1 MRKGGKNLRA
11 EKIKC
16 IICIIL
22 SAALIMVNLVS
33 ADVPKLQP
41 VKYTDI
47 AGSKYESQLTEWIDN
62 GFVTGLNF

>member
-16 IICIIL
+16 IY
-22 SAALIMVNLVS
+22 SGAALIMVNLK
-33 ADVPKLQP
+33 ADVRKLQP

-47 AGSKYESQLTEWIDN
+47 AGSKYEIN
-62 GFVTGLNF
+62 